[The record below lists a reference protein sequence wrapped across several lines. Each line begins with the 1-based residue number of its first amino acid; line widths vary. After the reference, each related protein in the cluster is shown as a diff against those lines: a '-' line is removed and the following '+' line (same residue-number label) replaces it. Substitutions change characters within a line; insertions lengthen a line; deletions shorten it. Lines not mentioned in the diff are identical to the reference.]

1 METSVHNELGAAAVQ
16 AMPPAPL
23 PEAEA
28 GGQMNLRAFV
38 DVLSGRGELKRIGD
52 LVDWK
57 IEIGDITR
65 RHQQPLLFENIKGYS
80 GMRVFA
86 NGLSNPSSIA
96 LALGFQPEK
105 PWEKILLEARHR
117 AAFPVQPVMEIG

>member
-1 METSVHNELGAAAVQ
+1 METSVHNERAAAAVQ

-28 GGQMNLRAFV
+28 GGQMNLRTFI
-38 DVLSGRGELKRIGD
+38 DVLSERGELKRIGD

-65 RHQQPLLFENIKGYS
+65 RHQQPLLFENIKGYP
-80 GMRVFA
+80 GMRVSA
-86 NGLSNPSSIA
+86 NGLSNLSSIA
-96 LALGFQPEK
+96 LALGLQPET
-105 PWEKILLEARHR
+105 PWKNTHLDARRR
-117 AAFPVQPVMEIG
+117 AAAPV